1 MKKTFDAVEMQ
12 HEAAEKVQARLAGM
26 TLDEQVAYWEQRGR
40 EMRRRKTRSATRRRA
55 S

>member
-1 MKKTFDAVEMQ
+1 MKKTFDAVKMQ

-26 TLDEQVAYWEQRGR
+26 SLDEQVAYWEQRGK
-40 EMRRRKTRSATRRRA
+40 EMQKRARSTTRRRA